1 MSPRNGDPR
10 KRYGF
15 TGKEGRVVA
24 IVDEGEAEGDR
35 EEVEIGVVSGEGDEA
50 HQGKETERS
59 GEAGFGLGKEDC
71 EGKQEFDHEGENGGE
86 FQKRVRELVNEPGEG
101 IGNGLG
107 LEVVGHGGEIGPCG
121 VTAEDFDDAGA
132 EHESGEEE
140 PQSPLDEA
148 GRSIGPC
155 GAGEESGF
163 F

>member
-1 MSPRNGDPR
+1 MSPRNGGPR
-10 KRYGF
+10 KRYRF

-71 EGKQEFDHEGENGGE
+71 DGKQEFDHEGENGGE
-86 FQKRVRELVNEPGEG
+86 FKKRVRELMNEPGEG

-107 LEVVGHGGEIGPCG
+107 FKVVGHGG
-121 VTAEDFDDAGA
+121 
-132 EHESGEEE
+132 
-140 PQSPLDEA
+140 
-148 GRSIGPC
+148 
-155 GAGEESGF
+155 
-163 F
+163 